1 MHVAGAADRRQQ
13 DVQIPSIFSDLGLS
27 LIDLK
32 LGHLMP
38 PSSPTFPFRWWRH
51 FVG

>member
-27 LIDLK
+27 FIDQDVTS
-32 LGHLMP
+32 GA
-38 PSSPTFPFRWWRH
+38 SIVSVVSVSWWRH
-51 FVG
+51 FVC